1 MLLDELFPKMASPG
15 KLSNSSLV
23 PLTMAEEE
31 KQIGIVIPVFHE
43 EQTIK
48 TVLLGLQNLNLPR
61 VRVYVVA
68 DSNTDPTLAA
78 VESFKAES
86 TLDIRVLVQESTS
99 GPASAL
105 ILGIKESGED
115 FMVFVTGDDSD
126 NPNDIPALVRIL
138 QEGYAVASASRY
150 AKGGRHVGG
159 PKLKHALSRL
169 AGYISFFLL
178 RTGTSDPTNLFKAV
192 RRDFLE
198 SVIIESRQG
207 FTIGIELVTKSQIYS
222 RLANKETPTI
232 WNERS
237 LGHSNF
243 EFFRWL
249 PSYIYWFS
257 RLIQNSVRR
266 NLLRVRRRNK
276 Q

>member
-1 MLLDELFPKMASPG
+1 
-15 KLSNSSLV
+15 
-23 PLTMAEEE
+23 MAEEE

-86 TLDIRVLVQESTS
+86 TLDIRVLVQVSSS

-105 ILGIKESGED
+105 MLGIKESRED

-138 QEGYAVASASRY
+138 QDGYAVASASRY
-150 AKGGRHVGG
+150 ARGGRHVGG

-249 PSYIYWFS
+249 PSYIYWFI
-257 RLIQNSVRR
+257 RLIQNSVKR
-266 NLLRVRRRNK
+266 NLLRMRSRIE

>member
-86 TLDIRVLVQESTS
+86 TLDIRVLVQVSSS

-105 ILGIKESGED
+105 MLGIKESRED

-138 QEGYAVASASRY
+138 QDGYAVASASRY
-150 AKGGRHVGG
+150 ARGGRHVGG

-249 PSYIYWFS
+249 PSYIYWFI
-257 RLIQNSVRR
+257 RLIQNSVKR
-266 NLLRVRRRNK
+266 NLLRMRSRIE

>member
-86 TLDIRVLVQESTS
+86 TLDIRVLVQVSSS

-105 ILGIKESGED
+105 MLGIKESRED

-138 QEGYAVASASRY
+138 QEGYVVASASRY
-150 AKGGRHVGG
+150 ARGGRHVGG

-249 PSYIYWFS
+249 PSYIYWFI

-266 NLLRVRRRNK
+266 NLLRMRSRIK